1 MRLIQKLIYYF
12 CYLLYKIIVKLSHPE
27 VKDLWFRNSF
37 CFDYWKF
44 LKSDIDIT
52 IVLEKSSKKIIDELR
67 YTHFIVRRFLPV
79 IGDMIIFSENLKVP
93 LLECINTLELQ
104 RDPVLI
110 EKYGIERKADHYEKI
125 IFLHKFLEANWHND
139 NIDQVR
145 PEKIDYIAEQIG
157 LDLHKPFLDLV
168 DDLSSLLGV
177 DQAQFRKDYYKQMQS
192 QTSPQ
197 DLQCP
202 PLIYCLFYNKLCYLK
217 LDLHLDINEKNIL
230 EKIILWELWNCYS
243 YQASMP
249 YPNLQEHI
257 DRMHDGLHLLTSQEF
272 ANKYSSLA
280 KQLGLTK

>member
-1 MRLIQKLIYYF
+1 MRLIQKLIYYL

-27 VKDLWFRNSF
+27 VKDLWYRNSF

-52 IVLEKSSKKIIDELR
+52 IVLEKSTKKIIDELR

-79 IGDMIIFSENLKVP
+79 IGDMILFSENLKAP

-104 RDPVLI
+104 RDPFLV
-110 EKYGIERKADHYEKI
+110 EKYAIERKADHYEKI

-157 LDLHKPFLDLV
+157 LDLHKSFLDLV

-197 DLQCP
+197 DLQCS

-217 LDLHLDINEKNIL
+217 LDLPLDINEKNIL
-230 EKIILWELWNCYS
+230 EKTILWELWNCYS
-243 YQASMP
+243 YQASIP